1 MLNIKGFIMILKPY
15 KIIICVNIPAFY
27 PTLDIDFMPE
37 RCYDTGINTDN
48 VVFEFRFFETH
59 IHWRKGLF

>member
-48 VVFEFRFFETH
+48 VVFEFRFF
-59 IHWRKGLF
+59 